1 MSTDENF
8 NLDSKRVEEAIEQEY
23 DTVYNEVQEKLDQ
36 NLVITFLGT
45 ASSGKTSAI
54 KALFDVDL
62 GDISP
67 IAGSTKNVKIIPITD
82 HVYIADAPGF
92 GDIQNEVSQKA
103 KEICDKTDIFIYIIN
118 AEGGYKQQEKEDYE
132 NLISKNENVL
142 VVLNKIDLIR
152 EEEKEVFIS
161 DIKEKMHV
169 DDENF
174 IVASFNPLPQIYEEP
189 INVDMVRDWILNRLE
204 KKGKELLLI
213 KIVRGKDKIV
223 DKWIL
228 GASIS
233 AAAIGLLPI
242 PGSDIIPLTS
252 LQIGL
257 ILKIAHIYGYDIS
270 KEKAKALITATLS
283 GQIGK
288 TVFRQIVKIIP
299 GLGSMAGATVAG
311 IFTFAIGK
319 TMQKYFKSGMS
330 IPIEDLGKMANK
342 YIKEAQKHKNEFKN
356 AKKKLDNN

>member
-1 MSTDENF
+1 M
-8 NLDSKRVEEAIEQEY
+8 KRIEKEIDQEY
-23 DTVYNEVQEKLDQ
+23 NTAYNEVRAELDQ

-67 IAGSTKNVKIIPITD
+67 IAGSTKNVKIIPIAD

-142 VVLNKIDLIR
+142 VVLNKIDLVR
-152 EEEKEVFIS
+152 KEEQEIVIS

-174 IVASFNPLPQIYEEP
+174 IVVSFNPLPQIYKEP
-189 INVDMVRDWILNRLE
+189 INVDKVRDWIFNRLE
-204 KKGKELLLI
+204 KKGKELLLA
-213 KIVRGKDKIV
+213 KIVKEKDEIADKI
-223 DKWIL
+223 IL
-228 GASIS
+228 KTSIY
-233 AAAIGLLPI
+233 AIIACKPFFLSIGTLLV
-242 PGSDIIPLTS
+242 II
-252 LQIGL
+252 LQICL
-257 ILKIAHIYGYDIS
+257 ELKLAHIYGYDIS
-270 KEKAKALITATLS
+270 KEKVKALIAASFL
-283 GQIGK
+283 GK
-288 TVFRQIVKIIP
+288 FRRIFFRQIEKIVP
-299 GLGSMAGATVAG
+299 ENRSTAGWIIINGTS
-311 IFTFAIGK
+311 TFAIGK
-319 TMQKYFKSGMS
+319 TMKEYFKSGMS
-330 IPIEDLGKMANK
+330 IPIEDWTKIANK
-342 YIKEAQKHKNEFKN
+342 YIKEALKHKDEFKN
-356 AKKKLDNN
+356 A